1 MSRFVATEEYN
12 QALKLG
18 QKEYK
23 EASAAGKQ
31 LHPLVWMSFCQMI
44 LRSQLWMLVSW
55 KSLLCVL

>member
-1 MSRFVATEEYN
+1 MSRYVATEEFI

-31 LHPLVWMSFCQMI
+31 LHPLV
-44 LRSQLWMLVSW
+44 LDE
-55 KSLLCVL
+55 LLSDDIETQ

>member
-1 MSRFVATEEYN
+1 MSRFVATEEYI

-31 LHPLVWMSFCQMI
+31 LHS
-44 LRSQLWMLVSW
+44 VSYHQGQ
-55 KSLLCVL
+55 